1 MNISPMVLMVLFG
14 AFVGGIALGVLAGW
28 FTWGTGSP
36 ATKDE
41 AKTRASRPPK
51 RGLFVHW
58 DRDANHGI
66 RVHWQGKPY
75 ARSWDLPDES
85 RADFQRLLHRLIQ
98 WFDQPESRQS
108 KPRARAAS
116 RGAPSA
122 RPRLDEAATAVRM
135 YAEID
140 DILQELLQRAQIQ
153 RRVHVRFLPQHMQVV
168 VYVDTQSYTSLDDI
182 PDERIRALIREAVR
196 RWERSH

>member
-1 MNISPMVLMVLFG
+1 MNISPMVLLVLFA
-14 AFVGGIALGVLAGW
+14 AFVGGLILGVLAGW
-28 FTWGTGSP
+28 FTWGTGTP
-36 ATKDE
+36 TNEDKP
-41 AKTRASRPPK
+41 TPRASEPPA

-58 DRDANHGI
+58 DRGAVHGI

-75 ARSWDLPDES
+75 DRSWDLSDEH
-85 RADFQRLLHRLIQ
+85 RADFQRMLHRLIQ
-98 WFDQPESRQS
+98 WFDQPEPSAAQQ
-108 KPRARAAS
+108 ARATA
-116 RGAPSA
+116 RPAAPS
-122 RPRLDEAATAVRM
+122 RPRMDEAATAVRM

-168 VYVDTQSYTSLDDI
+168 VYVDTQSYTSLDEI